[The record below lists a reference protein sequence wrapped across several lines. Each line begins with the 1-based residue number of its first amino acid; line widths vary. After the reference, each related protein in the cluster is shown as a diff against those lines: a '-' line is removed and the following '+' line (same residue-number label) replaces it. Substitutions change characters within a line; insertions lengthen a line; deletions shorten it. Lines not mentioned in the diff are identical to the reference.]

1 MSTEK
6 DAIQPLFEFD
16 FSLKSSDALQIQL
29 NQDGYNKNSDI
40 QLIDAKNDL
49 EAITSFLSEYQDSPQ
64 TLRSYAKE
72 IERLLLWCVHI
83 QKVSISDLRRDDLLS
98 YQGFLK
104 TPKPK
109 KLWCGPSTKRF
120 TEDGTSNTDWR
131 PFVKGL
137 GPGSVN
143 KSIKVL
149 DSFFNYLVQTNYL
162 IGNPLAVDRRRKK
175 RQAKPQLVDRYLELP
190 EIHAVLNV
198 LASHPI
204 DESDETA
211 LFQVLRARYIVM
223 LLFYTGLRIAEAAN
237 HRMGNFI
244 QRENHWFL
252 RVTGKGKK
260 LREIPIPDELL
271 DVLAEFRT
279 SIGLKSP
286 EPKFREKTPLIP
298 MRNLKDPISP
308 RRIDQILR
316 WAFDMTAN
324 HIENKAPR
332 QASKLRS
339 ASAHWLRHS
348 YVTYLLDSGAPL
360 KVAQENAGH
369 ADIST
374 TMHYRHVNQIDRH
387 EATQNLSLAPKSK
400 ASTAKAG

>member
-6 DAIQPLFEFD
+6 DAITPLFEFD
-16 FSLKSSDALQIQL
+16 FSFTSTDKLLIEL
-29 NQDGYNKNSDI
+29 NDESYNKKGTV
-40 QLIDAKNDL
+40 QLIDAANDL
-49 EAITSFLSEYQDSPQ
+49 EAITSFLSEYQDSSQ

-83 QKVSISDLRRDDLLS
+83 QKVSISNLRRDDLLS

-120 TEDGTSNTDWR
+120 TQNGSANVDWR

-143 KSIKVL
+143 RAIKVL

-175 RQAKPQLVDRYLELP
+175 RQSKPKLVDRYLELP
-190 EIHAVLNV
+190 EIHAVLDT
-198 LASHPI
+198 LISHPI
-204 DESDETA
+204 DHSDEAA

-223 LLFYTGLRIAEAAN
+223 LLFYTGLRIAEAAD

-271 DVLAEFRT
+271 DVLADFRI
-279 SIGLKSP
+279 SIGLKSA
-286 EPKFREKTPLIP
+286 EPKFRERTPLIP
-298 MRNLKDPISP
+298 MKNLKDSISP

-316 WAFDMTAN
+316 WAFDLTAN
-324 HIENKAPR
+324 RIENKAPR

-348 YVTYLLDSGAPL
+348 YVTYLLDSGASL

-369 ADIST
+369 ADIGT
-374 TMHYRHVNQIDRH
+374 TMHYRHVNQVDRH
-387 EATQNLSLAPKSK
+387 EATQKLSLAKPKRK
-400 ASTAKAG
+400 AKVEN